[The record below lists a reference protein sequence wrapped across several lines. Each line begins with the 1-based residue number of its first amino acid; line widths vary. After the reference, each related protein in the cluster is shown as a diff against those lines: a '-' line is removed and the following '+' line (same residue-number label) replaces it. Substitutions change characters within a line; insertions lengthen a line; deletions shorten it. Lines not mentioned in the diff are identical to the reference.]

1 MRENV
6 QNFVKFFWH
15 GSQNCFLC
23 VQRTFLKKNFSFSK
37 SLQNSKISDV
47 FRLWGKHF
55 GFLAKIILLGCQ
67 NCFQVSSGYFWKT
80 FFENKFLELFIYFW
94 SSGTIFLDF
103 RRKFCDWFVKTFSKL
118 RGDIF
123 RQNWC
128 LKTNFLSFFF
138 NFGLRAQKSGLLDK
152 IFRQLCQNCILCV
165 QWRFLIGL

>member
-103 RRKFCDWFVKTFSKL
+103 RRKFCDWFVKTAFYVYSGDFWLDCVFYKNLRVFSPSPGCEENILAFWRKNFKTFVKTAL
-118 RGDIF
+118 F
-123 RQNWC
+123 RY
-128 LKTNFLSFFF
+128 KKF
-138 NFGLRAQKSGLLDK
+138 
-152 IFRQLCQNCILCV
+152 
-165 QWRFLIGL
+165 